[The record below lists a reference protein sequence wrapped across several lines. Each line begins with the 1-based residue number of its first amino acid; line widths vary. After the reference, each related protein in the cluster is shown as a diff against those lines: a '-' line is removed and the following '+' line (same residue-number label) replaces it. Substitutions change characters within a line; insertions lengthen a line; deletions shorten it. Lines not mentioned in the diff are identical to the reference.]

1 MAVPKKRISS
11 SRRGARRAHN
21 AIKPISLSVCANCQE
36 PVVPHRVCSKCGW
49 YRGREI
55 IAAVED

>member
-21 AIKPISLSVCANCQE
+21 AIKAPSLSVCANCQE
-36 PVVPHRVCSKCGW
+36 PMLPHRVCPKCGW
-49 YRGREI
+49 YRGREVVS
-55 IAAVED
+55 ATDE